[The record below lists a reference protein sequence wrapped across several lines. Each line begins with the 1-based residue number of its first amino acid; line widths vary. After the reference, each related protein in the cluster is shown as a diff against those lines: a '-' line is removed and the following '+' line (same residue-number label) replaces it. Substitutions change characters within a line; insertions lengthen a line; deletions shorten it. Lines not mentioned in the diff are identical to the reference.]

1 MKKHLVIYYG
11 RSGSTL
17 VDHYVS
23 RSLCSKEFWFS
34 EHGFP
39 SSEIHHDEL
48 LIYYKKLMKLNET
61 NIDWCMKYHISSG
74 MTARP
79 LKNKM
84 YDFSLEGTKIFFED
98 LGITDLHFSFRMDM
112 LDTIY
117 SHMIAER
124 DNTWVMTDGEMGVHK
139 KRYYEKDYAHK
150 TCHAYNKSYF
160 LYNEYVKEF
169 SNNFNVSF
177 YPYENLNSIF
187 DINNDP
193 RGMKKQLTKEQKI
206 DLIWNY
212 DEIELI
218 AKEFPFY
225 HGKINSKNG
234 VLET

>member
-1 MKKHLVIYYG
+1 MKKHLVIFYG

-23 RSLCSKEFWFS
+23 RSLCSKEFLFS

-48 LIYYKKLMKLNET
+48 LIYYKKLIKLDEK

-79 LKNKM
+79 LENKM

-98 LGITDLHFSFRMDM
+98 VGITDLHFSFRIDP
-112 LDTIY
+112 LDTICSY
-117 SHMIAER
+117 MIADK
-124 DNTWVMTDGEMGVHK
+124 DNTWVIADGKFGEHK
-139 KRYYEKDYAHK
+139 KRHYDKKYISAI
-150 TCHAYNKSYF
+150 CHVHNRNYF

-169 SNNFNVSF
+169 SKDFNVSF
-177 YPYENLNSIF
+177 YAYENLNGIF

-206 DLIWNY
+206 DLISNY
-212 DEIELI
+212 DEVELM
-218 AKEFPFY
+218 AKEFQFY

>member
-48 LIYYKKLMKLNET
+48 LIYYKKLMKLNES

-79 LKNKM
+79 LKGKM
-84 YDFSLEGTKIFFED
+84 YDFSLEGSKIFFED

-117 SHMIAER
+117 SHMIA
-124 DNTWVMTDGEMGVHK
+124 
-139 KRYYEKDYAHK
+139 
-150 TCHAYNKSYF
+150 
-160 LYNEYVKEF
+160 
-169 SNNFNVSF
+169 
-177 YPYENLNSIF
+177 
-187 DINNDP
+187 
-193 RGMKKQLTKEQKI
+193 
-206 DLIWNY
+206 
-212 DEIELI
+212 
-218 AKEFPFY
+218 
-225 HGKINSKNG
+225 
-234 VLET
+234 